1 MLIVAPVTDE
11 AEKIIEEE
19 SGTWL
24 KRKPGGDTLHVRTCR
39 LEVVG
44 GPNRGNA
51 RVFNTPSIV
60 IGRAHADFV
69 VDDKRV
75 SALHAEIRLEEGGY
89 RLRDLGSK
97 NGTYVGGVR
106 VVDAYITANTT
117 ISVGDS
123 LIRFMPMSASVE
135 LALSKS
141 TRLGGLIGSSAVMRR
156 LYEVIERLAATDATV
171 LVTGETGT
179 GKELAARAIHERSAR
194 RDGPF
199 VVLDCGALPGQL
211 MEDLVFGHEPGAF
224 TGASTMRPGVFEAAH
239 GGTLF
244 LDEIG
249 EIPLAL
255 QPKLLRVL
263 ETKEVRR
270 LGGGAPMECDVRI
283 VAATHRDLAAEV
295 NRESFRADLYFR
307 IAVARVRMPPLRE
320 HRDDID
326 ELVAHLVTELGGAAL
341 PETFAGWAREQPWP
355 GNVRELRSAIEQ
367 TLTLARHPEIV
378 ARQTSP
384 SPLDVDV
391 SIPFKEAKKKL
402 VEELERK
409 YITELIDAHDG
420 NVSAAARAADLDRMT
435 IYKMLYRAGLRDKP
449 E

>member
-1 MLIVAPVTDE
+1 MYADSGAVMDQLVTD
-11 AEKIIEEE
+11 EE
-19 SGTWL
+19 SGTWV
-24 KRKPGGDTLHVRTCR
+24 KRKPGGDSLHVRTCR

-51 RVFNTPSIV
+51 RVFNAASIV
-60 IGRAHADFV
+60 IGRAHADFQL
-69 VDDKRV
+69 DDKRV
-75 SALHAEIRLEEGGY
+75 SALHAEIRLEADGF
-89 RLRDLGSK
+89 RLRDLGST
-97 NGTYVGGVR
+97 NGTYVGGLK
-106 VVDAYITANTT
+106 VVDAFIVANTT
-117 ISVGDS
+117 ITVGETQ
-123 LIRFMPMSASVE
+123 IRFTPLPASIE
-135 LALSKS
+135 LPLSKA

-194 RDGPF
+194 KDGPF

-211 MEDLVFGHEPGAF
+211 MEDLLFGHEPGAF
-224 TGASTMRPGVFEAAH
+224 TGALGSRRGVFEAAH

-249 EIPLAL
+249 EIPIEL
-255 QPKLLRVL
+255 QPKLLRVI

-270 LGGGAPMECDVRI
+270 LGGLGAMECDVRI
-283 VAATHRDLAAEV
+283 VAATHRDLTAEV
-295 NRESFRADLYFR
+295 NRDAFRADLYFR
-307 IAVARVRMPPLRE
+307 IAVARVQMPPLRD

-326 ELVAHLVTELGGAAL
+326 ELIPHILVELGAATL
-341 PETFAGWAREQPWP
+341 PESFAPWAREQRWP

-367 TLTLARHPEIV
+367 TLALARHPEIV

-384 SPLDVDV
+384 STMEVDV
-391 SIPFKEAKKKL
+391 SLPFKEAKRKI
-402 VEELERK
+402 VDELERK
-409 YITELIDAHDG
+409 YITELLDAHG
-420 NVSAAARAADLDRMT
+420 NNVSAAARAADLDRMT
-435 IYKMLYRAGLRDKP
+435 IYKMLYRAGLREPP